1 MADDNTD
8 DKEIKDGTPV
18 DETPPD
24 EELSYQEKLKQE
36 LLQLQKMQATS
47 IYPPKDQSQAP
58 QEPVKPQDSITTD
71 KLTIDPETPNLPQP
85 DYTDKPDAKIR
96 MLTTQSTPGKTF
108 SPVVERAIEQASKLH
123 NVDPNLLRGFVSV
136 ESGGDPNANRDNPG
150 RQYKGLM
157 QIGRTEWNTHG
168 QGGDIYNPDANMMGG
183 ASLTQRNR
191 QDFIRAMGREPTP
204 AELYLVHQQG
214 LGFFTNGTMTNIR
227 GNLPAEAQT
236 PENMTREGYER
247 WWTNR
252 INRAI
257 KERGSAPTMRKVEDS
272 NLPKGFLYAGPF
284 ADVGGEPLTKGG
296 TADTP
301 EAQAM
306 IAELMRGKPLAQQAG
321 TAGAAAEAAAERSS
335 KYQPQTLPK
344 VGTSRERQQAQGNL
358 PVSVNQTDTL
368 PIPGITQTPGERAYD
383 DATNPSV
390 MSTIMQEMQKR
401 KDALPVVPAA
411 SKEPVPELSFLDK
424 LKAVISTIN
433 SVAPYN
439 WTAEGVKTAVDAAP
453 QITKNAMD
461 AVGTSAVQ
469 IPQGVI
475 SGLMSQPAQVF
486 GGGTAAA
493 IAAGGLL
500 TGSQNAQQKALELQN
515 EVEDWTKNRQQNV
528 GIDPANIQPAQQAGQ
543 TIGENV
549 GPGLIRTAKN
559 LGFQYL
565 ANKTII
571 PGAEYM
577 AQNYPIP
584 NLNPVGTAEAATAF
598 GRPPLIVQ
606 TPGGP
611 VVANDAT
618 VQGLAWGGIFTLGIG
633 ASPNAVSRTI
643 RIVKEMKPYG
653 WTGMSDI
660 FDPRR
665 IVEGTQSS
673 PNGPA
678 WAASIASDK
687 LKGGIVDNYQM
698 MLDIADRQAR
708 YDKGKSVG
716 IDPYAADAAKWKW
729 RVQTGSGAQNLVN
742 RAIVEGKVTTDD
754 FRFDVPVPIAKLH
767 EFAEANPM
775 FPEYLKMR
783 MVIEH
788 LTNNALA
795 RQKLPATNKNPVGK
809 FPDSVEDSF
818 GRTLNLMD
826 AQNRA
831 HRLETDYPDF
841 VTQHANYQNNL
852 AATRDFVSDKNTNW
866 VEHPIALNAQAIKM
880 PTAPIFSHR
889 ADPKGFLDMVLTG
902 QNPLSV
908 AETAMRKAMANQ
920 MKFDA
925 EQHYINNVASRDAF
939 VPVSAEWVKNQG
951 AKAAANGAILTRKMG
966 GETTHWVADPLLV
979 SMMNADHVPV
989 TGLGGWALTS
999 KNLFQSTTT
1008 GLFAPWFAP
1017 TGGVRA
1023 MEQGWTNAPS
1033 GVKDAQGRT
1042 RVAAGPF
1049 ATLAAIPAQI
1059 VPRALDKMAP
1069 TVAWFENRIQNS
1081 NLGQLIDP
1089 AHHNIM
1095 SRAMEKAYQD
1105 SFYKRMLD
1113 AGAYSGTTLQQ
1124 DRVIHSNVT
1133 QAMLNNPN
1141 PQMGPIFNLMNSSFG
1156 SWMKFAWG
1164 GVESAG
1170 RGVKNLGKAT
1180 NESLR
1185 AVQEAPNFAWA
1196 YKVGKTA
1203 DDIQR
1208 PTINGRAMSDAELA
1222 ARMRNYTGDPS
1233 TRGFIYSENQQTGKQ
1248 ETLRYQPKNKFD
1260 EMRADAYTAVGQFAH
1275 GARMSTPWAGVLIQS
1290 PASTLK
1296 AMRDNPIR
1304 ANLAFGI
1311 SHVLPETAA
1320 YFWNMHQTEEDKERA
1335 QQEGRPPYDYL
1346 DYYLHQRTENNLMNN
1361 TYFAPTDGKR
1371 PEEGVEFRHY
1381 QEGILQRYMTRAWW
1395 QQYFGINMHNM
1406 KEDLAAATWGFLG
1419 GAVIPPQPSWYNALL
1434 GTQGAVSPQGWLGGI
1449 QKRRINQYIT
1459 LGGGESPLELTA
1471 RAIIPSLSDLGI
1483 QAYTAGKSAPTW
1495 GEVPKAA
1502 ASAVGTRIL
1511 ERTFGVGDVL
1521 GFKPQRAGSSE
1532 VTDEL
1537 WQRKHIIGD
1546 LLYRWNVWDTGGGKV
1561 KQKPASIEGGKY
1573 TAPFLPDKQPADG
1586 DYVPNAGQNQP
1597 EPKNP
1602 LYKMMMGELKKTFET
1617 DVPSKG
1623 GLGWKTMWKSYMEYG
1638 SLVARM
1644 KTVNRGDEG
1653 QWLADHNNPNN
1664 KDALGKTPEFLRA
1677 HGVDPTNFRQ
1687 VRDFYAANHYAVANT
1702 MMKTIRATEQRI
1714 DAMPQIR
1721 EMLKDRH
1728 FTMDMLD
1735 PNELGIRNPEDYEE
1749 HEKSAN

>member
-1 MADDNTD
+1 MADDTTYD
-8 DKEIKDGTPV
+8 DGKDYEKVDGTSPPI
-18 DETPPD
+18 DED
-24 EELSYQEKLKQE
+24 EAYREQLKKE
-36 LLQLQKMQATS
+36 LLQLQKMQATPMS
-47 IYPPKDQSQAP
+47 PPKDESRVGQPS
-58 QEPVKPQDSITTD
+58 DSITTD
-71 KLTIDPETPNLPQP
+71 KLTMDPDTPQLDQP
-85 DYTDKPDAKIR
+85 DYTEKPDAKIR
-96 MLTTQSTPGKTF
+96 MLSTQGTPGKTF
-108 SPVVERAIEQASKLH
+108 SPPVERAIEQAAKLN
-123 NVDPNLLRGFVSV
+123 NVDPNLLRGYVSV
-136 ESGGDPNANRDNPG
+136 ESGGDPNANRNNPG

-157 QIGRTEWNTHG
+157 QIGTEEWGKHG
-168 QGGDIYNPDANMMGG
+168 QGGDVYDPVANMMGG
-183 ASLTQRNR
+183 ARLMEQNR
-191 QDFIRAMGREPTP
+191 QNFTRAMGREPTP

-214 LGFFTNGTMTNIR
+214 LGFFTNGTMTNIAN
-227 GNLPAEAQT
+227 NLPANART
-236 PENMTREGYER
+236 PENMTREGFER
-247 WWTNR
+247 WWTDR

-257 KERGSAPTMRKVEDS
+257 KERGSAPTMRKVEDA
-272 NLPKGFLYAGPF
+272 NLPDGYLFNGPF
-284 ADVGGEPLTKGG
+284 TAVGPGISRGG

-306 IAELMRGKPLAQQAG
+306 ITELMRGKPLAQQSG
-321 TAGAAAEAAAERSS
+321 MAGAANEAAAERSGG
-335 KYQPQTLPK
+335 YQPRVLPK
-344 VGTSRERQQAQGNL
+344 VGTSRERQQVSGEL
-358 PVSVNQTDTL
+358 PVSVNQTETL
-368 PIPGITQTPGERAYD
+368 PIPGIATPGERAYD
-383 DATNPSV
+383 DATNPSL
-390 MSTIMQEMQKR
+390 MSTIMQEMERR
-401 KDALPVVPAA
+401 KDALPPTP
-411 SKEPVPELSFLDK
+411 KEPVPELSFLDK
-424 LKAVISTIN
+424 LKAVVSTIN
-433 SVAPYN
+433 SVSPYN
-439 WTAEGVKTAVDAAP
+439 WTAEGIKTAAGVAP
-453 QITKNAMD
+453 ELTKKYMESL
-461 AVGTSAVQ
+461 GTSGVQ
-469 IPQGVI
+469 IPQGVL
-475 SGLMSQPAQVF
+475 SGLMAQPAQVF

-493 IAAGGLL
+493 LATGGLL
-500 TGSQNAQQKALELQN
+500 GGSQNAQIKALELQN
-515 EVEDWTKNRQQNV
+515 EVEDWTKARQKNM
-528 GIDPANIQPAQQAGQ
+528 GIDPANVQPAQQAGQ
-543 TIGENV
+543 WIGENL
-549 GPGLIRTAKN
+549 GPGVVRTAKN
-559 LGFQYL
+559 LAFQWL
-565 ANKTII
+565 ANHSIL
-571 PGAEYM
+571 PAADYM
-577 AQNYPIP
+577 AKNYPIP
-584 NLNPVGTAEAATAF
+584 NINPIQPAEAATVF

-618 VQGLAWGGIFTLGIG
+618 IQSLAWGGIFTLGIG
-633 ASPNAVSRTI
+633 VTPNAVSRTI
-643 RIVKEMKPYG
+643 RVAKEMKPFG

-665 IVEGTQSS
+665 VVAGSESS

-678 WAASIASDK
+678 IAASIASDK

-729 RVQTGSGAQNLVN
+729 RVQTGSGAQNLIN

-754 FRFDVPVPIAKLH
+754 FRFDVPVPISKLQ
-767 EFAEANPM
+767 EFAQASPM

-795 RQKLPATNKNPVGK
+795 RQKLPATSRNPLGK
-809 FPDSVEDSF
+809 FPDSVEDNF
-818 GRTLNLMD
+818 GRTLTLMD

-852 AATRDFVSDKNTNW
+852 AAVRDFVSDKNTNW

-889 ADPKGFLDMVLTG
+889 ADPKSFLDMVLTG

-939 VPVSAEWVKNQG
+939 VPVSAEWVRNQG
-951 AKAAANGAILTRKMG
+951 AQAKANGAILTRKMG

-989 TGLGGWALTS
+989 TGLGNWALTS
-999 KNLFQSTTT
+999 KNLFQTTTT

-1023 MEQGWTNAPS
+1023 MEQGWTNAPT
-1033 GVKDAQGRT
+1033 GVKTAQGWSVRP
-1042 RVAAGPF
+1042 AGPLS
-1049 ATLAAIPAQI
+1049 TLAAIPAQI
-1059 VPRALDKMAP
+1059 VPRALNKMAP

-1095 SRAMEKAYQD
+1095 SRAMEKAYTD

-1156 SWMKFAWG
+1156 HWMKFAWG
-1164 GVESAG
+1164 GVESTG
-1170 RGVKNLGKAT
+1170 RGVKNVAKAA
-1180 NESLR
+1180 NETLR

-1196 YKVGKTA
+1196 YKVGKFA
-1203 DDIQR
+1203 DDNKR

-1260 EMRADAYTAVGQFAH
+1260 AFRADAYTKAGQAAH
-1275 GARMSTPWAGVLIQS
+1275 AARMSTPWAGVLIQS
-1290 PASTLK
+1290 PASTLR
-1296 AMRDNPIR
+1296 AMRDNPVR
-1304 ANLAFGI
+1304 ANLAFSI
-1311 SHVLPETAA
+1311 SHVLPETTA
-1320 YFWNMHQTEEDKERA
+1320 YLWNMHQTEQDKERA
-1335 QQEGRPPYDYL
+1335 KQEGRMPYDYL

-1381 QEGILQRYMTRAWW
+1381 QEGILQRYMTRGWW
-1395 QQYFGINMHNM
+1395 QQYFGINMHTM

-1434 GTQGAVSPQGWLGGI
+1434 GSQGAVSPQGWLGGI
-1449 QKRRINQYIT
+1449 QKRRVNQYIT

-1495 GEVPKAA
+1495 GDVPKAA
-1502 ASAVGTRIL
+1502 GQAVGERML
-1511 ERTFGVGDVL
+1511 ERTFGVGDIL
-1521 GFKPQRAGSSE
+1521 GFKPQRAGSSDITE
-1532 VTDEL
+1532 EL
-1537 WQRKHIIGD
+1537 WNRKHVIED
-1546 LLYRWNVWDTGGGKV
+1546 LLYRWNVWDTGGGDV
-1561 KQKPASIEGGKY
+1561 KQKAASKEGGAY
-1573 TAPFLPDKQPADG
+1573 AAPFLPDKPPANG
-1586 DYVPNAGQNQP
+1586 DKIPNPGMNQP

-1602 LYKMMMGELKKTFET
+1602 LYKMMMGELQKTFEK
-1617 DVPSKG
+1617 DMPSKG
-1623 GLGWKTMWKSYMEYG
+1623 GIGWKSMWKEYMKYG

-1653 QWLADHNNPNN
+1653 QWVQSHNDPNA
-1664 KDALGKTPEFLRA
+1664 KDALGDTPAYLLD

-1687 VRDFYAANHYAVANT
+1687 VRDFYAANHYEVANA

-1714 DAMPQIR
+1714 DAMPNIR
-1721 EMLKDRH
+1721 ALLKDRH
-1728 FTMDMLD
+1728 FTMNMLD
-1735 PNELGIRNPEDYEE
+1735 PNELGIRNPEDYEG
-1749 HEKSAN
+1749 HEKSDDSTR